1 LQLASLL
8 ARPLVLESGSQLVQ
22 LLAQPLV
29 KQLGLLSL
37 GPTSALKW
45 ALGWGPSVLQSELL
59 LGQPWA
65 RPSLALT
72 LGLMLVLQ
80 WSAQRLGQQ

>member
-45 ALGWGPSVLQSELL
+45 ALGWGPSVLQS
-59 LGQPWA
+59 
-65 RPSLALT
+65 
-72 LGLMLVLQ
+72 
-80 WSAQRLGQQ
+80 